1 MKRKEYN
8 SAPLPFQGQKRRFAK
23 EYIKILRQY
32 PDDAVFVDLFGGS
45 GLLSHITKRQKPNA
59 TVVYNDF
66 DNYRQ
71 RLVHIE
77 QTNELLG
84 QLREVVKDVPRAK
97 LMPGD
102 VKAAV
107 IRCIEEHNARYGY
120 VDYITLSSSL
130 MFSAEYATTLNGFK
144 KESMYNRV
152 RRSDYSLCEDYLS
165 GLTIVSEDYKSLF
178 DRYKEIPNVVFLVD
192 PPYLNTEVDSYNM
205 NWRLGDYLDVVLV
218 LLKHPFVFFTSNRSS
233 VVELCEWLA
242 HNGGL
247 PNPFG
252 RCNKIEIEALLNHHA
267 GYIDMMY
274 YTTFKG

>member
-1 MKRKEYN
+1 
-8 SAPLPFQGQKRRFAK
+8 
-23 EYIKILRQY
+23 
-32 PDDAVFVDLFGGS
+32 
-45 GLLSHITKRQKPNA
+45 
-59 TVVYNDF
+59 
-66 DNYRQ
+66 
-71 RLVHIE
+71 
-77 QTNELLG
+77 
-84 QLREVVKDVPRAK
+84 
-97 LMPGD
+97 
-102 VKAAV
+102 
-107 IRCIEEHNARYGY
+107 
-120 VDYITLSSSL
+120 
-130 MFSAEYATTLNGFK
+130 
-144 KESMYNRV
+144 MYNRV
-152 RRSDYSLCEDYLS
+152 RRSDYALCEDYLS
-165 GLTIVSEDYKSLF
+165 GLAIVSEDYKNLF
-178 DRYKEIPNVVFLVD
+178 NRYKEIPNVVFLVD